1 MAKKK
6 EGKQIPSV
14 WGAKFKE
21 IAERLNDAKR
31 AAELSQAA
39 LKLVRAK
46 CMTGSPTPVTAAEA
60 EKKLL
65 EEFADVMISAEIVGV
80 VEKRGKIAI
89 YMRKVRRMAQRLGLL
104 EGQNE

>member
-1 MAKKK
+1 MKDVILLKKIK
-6 EGKQIPSV
+6 NRLSER
-14 WGAKFKE
+14 AALE
-21 IAERLNDAKR
+21 LLAEE

-46 CMTGSPTPVTAAEA
+46 CMTGNPTPVTAAEA

-65 EEFADVMISAEIVGV
+65 EEFVDVMISAEIVGI
-80 VEKRGKIAI
+80 VEKRGQTAI